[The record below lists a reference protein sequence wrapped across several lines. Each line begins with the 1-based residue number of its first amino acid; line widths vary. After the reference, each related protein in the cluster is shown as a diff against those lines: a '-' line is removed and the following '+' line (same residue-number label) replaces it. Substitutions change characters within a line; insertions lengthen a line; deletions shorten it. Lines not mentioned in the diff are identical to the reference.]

1 MLKYRHCH
9 QIVTNKED
17 MLLDKLS
24 FQELYTHSQ
33 EDIKNKI
40 NTLLDIV
47 KQYSPLTILK
57 RCYEEIMRFCVI
69 YKNQSANPD
78 FEILLN
84 ILPYL
89 QSIVYS
95 VKLNDNPKETIEE
108 NIFQDLLETAKA
120 IHMSSNI
127 LLMFG
132 DNAYILT

>member
-84 ILPYL
+84 ILPLSSKYR
-89 QSIVYS
+89 
-95 VKLNDNPKETIEE
+95 
-108 NIFQDLLETAKA
+108 IFRK
-120 IHMSSNI
+120 IK
-127 LLMFG
+127 
-132 DNAYILT
+132 